1 MSWMKPP
8 KGASLTDRIQIAVY
22 TEPLHE
28 MASGYHQ
35 YNPGNNGLS
44 NRVVKSVA
52 ASVLRELAD
61 VITEQFE
68 ELDNHFT
75 PISAQ
80 DLRMIAR
87 GIEAS

>member
-8 KGASLTDRIQIAVY
+8 KGASLADRIQIAVY

-35 YNPGNNGLS
+35 YNPGNSGLS
-44 NRVVKSVA
+44 NRVVTSVA
-52 ASVLRELAD
+52 ASVLRQLAD

-75 PISAQ
+75 PIGAR
-80 DLRMIAR
+80 DLRKLADE
-87 GIEAS
+87 IEAS